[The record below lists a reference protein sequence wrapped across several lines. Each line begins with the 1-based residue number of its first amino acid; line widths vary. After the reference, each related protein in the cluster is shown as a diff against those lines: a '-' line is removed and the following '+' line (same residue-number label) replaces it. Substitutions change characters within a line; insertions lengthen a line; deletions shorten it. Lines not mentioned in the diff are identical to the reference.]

1 MTELVTRDGRVTGI
15 RGHWPGGPE
24 ITEHAR
30 VVVGADGHHSLVARS
45 VGAEAYNTRP
55 PLQVSYYTYVSGL
68 PMDGRLQV
76 YLRPGRGFAAWP
88 TNDGQT
94 VVIGGWPLMHVCAGV
109 DPLTMRPRVAKGIIA
124 IGNIAVGGIAIGGL
138 AAGVLTLGGLSLGGL
153 VALGGAAL
161 GFGLSIGGFA
171 VGSVAIGGAAAGF
184 VHAIGGAAFGPS
196 IVDGRQCDPEAAAFV
211 RDWLGAAILPP
222 SCR

>member
-1 MTELVTRDGRVTGI
+1 MMAKAGAAAPAWATAAPHSAVRINDDGMNCYLHDRSTAIGVCAVCLRAMCRDCVGIDTPRLVCRSCAGQ
-15 RGHWPGGPE
+15 
-24 ITEHAR
+24 
-30 VVVGADGHHSLVARS
+30 RS
-45 VGAEAYNTRP
+45 V
-55 PLQVSYYTYVSGL
+55 L
-68 PMDGRLQV
+68 
-76 YLRPGRGFAAWP
+76 GFEYRSAI
-88 TNDGQT
+88 
-94 VVIGGWPLMHVCAGV
+94 VIGGWPLMHVCAGV

-138 AAGVLTLGGLSLGGL
+138 AAGLLTLGGLSLGGL